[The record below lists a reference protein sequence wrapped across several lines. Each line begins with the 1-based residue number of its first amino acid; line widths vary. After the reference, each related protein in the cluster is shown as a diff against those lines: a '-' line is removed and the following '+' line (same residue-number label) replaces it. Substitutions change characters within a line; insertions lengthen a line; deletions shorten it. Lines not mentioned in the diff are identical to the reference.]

1 MKIVNR
7 IIYGLIVAVGLMLV
21 ATITDEYFRSREV
34 LAITEETLQNETY
47 TDLISS
53 AYFNDTPVYEET
65 VTINNNEYLIIIYNA
80 AHVTNTDSGLLAIEG
95 FQFLMIQKS
104 GTHLPEFFDV
114 KVKSGDD
121 IEVTYTG
128 FNLYNQGLY
137 AVFHPDTQG
146 SLIMRREFIKD
157 GMFIDID
164 QFVFE
169 KDGEI
174 LLTLDINLTEEM
186 LTVGSTLQT
195 YLDENNIAPNADIDG
210 VTYKEPLIIDVQNK
224 VIRNVVIYL
233 VLVIIG
239 YILIFMRKKKTLG
252 KDQATEGLK
261 KDIERL
267 KKDEKSDE

>member
-65 VTINNNEYLIIIYNA
+65 VTINNNEYLVIIYNA
-80 AHVTNTDSGLLAIEG
+80 AHITNADSGLLAIEG

-114 KVKSGDD
+114 KVKSGED
-121 IEVTYTG
+121 IEITYTG

-157 GMFIDID
+157 GMFVDID

-267 KKDEKSDE
+267 KNDKKSDE